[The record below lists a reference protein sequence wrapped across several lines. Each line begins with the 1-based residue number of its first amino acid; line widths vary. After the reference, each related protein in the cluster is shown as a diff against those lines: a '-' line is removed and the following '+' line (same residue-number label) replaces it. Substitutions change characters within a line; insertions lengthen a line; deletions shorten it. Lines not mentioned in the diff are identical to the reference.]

1 MTSPSGTPPPPPYTP
16 PAVNPEGALSTLQ
29 NPAFD
34 GPSTPPPHGT
44 PPPTSAPFPLNL
56 EGVLHGSSSLAS
68 ATLPPTSAPL
78 SSNPETASGAL
89 LDLVP
94 HRVPSS
100 PRPKGSRSNPVSVHS
115 DDDSSQAVSV
125 QVPLGKLDNVM
136 VVVPVLTPEVL
147 RNLVGPFNVTP
158 LAAPAARASPAPSVS
173 SVESLLAGLPPMP
186 SDGFDNLSLK
196 EIAQWYDAVAN
207 TRMETLEAKA
217 DLANA
222 VGRLKAAK
230 ARHATAK
237 RHEESTLAHAR
248 DVLSEYGVVLDPS
261 PSPGPSNQ
269 RSSERVR
276 IAPELSPRRVRK
288 RKAQKMKPT
297 MERKWKAARKVTG
310 KGKRKA
316 STPPPDDEEQDRG
329 TPDDGAEGSDGSEYV
344 D

>member
-1 MTSPSGTPPPPPYTP
+1 M
-16 PAVNPEGALSTLQ
+16 
-29 NPAFD
+29 
-34 GPSTPPPHGT
+34 
-44 PPPTSAPFPLNL
+44 
-56 EGVLHGSSSLAS
+56 
-68 ATLPPTSAPL
+68 
-78 SSNPETASGAL
+78 
-89 LDLVP
+89 
-94 HRVPSS
+94 
-100 PRPKGSRSNPVSVHS
+100 SVHS

-158 LAAPAARASPAPSVS
+158 LAAPAAHASPAPSVS

-196 EIAQWYDAVAN
+196 EIAQWYDAVAD

-237 RHEESTLAHAR
+237 RQEESTLAHAR

-261 PSPGPSNQ
+261 PSPSPSPGPSNQ
-269 RSSERVR
+269 RSSKRVR
-276 IAPELSPRRVRK
+276 IAPEPSPRRVRK
-288 RKAQKMKPT
+288 RKAQKMELT